1 MTEKEI
7 VDLVH
12 RTLFTIAP
20 EYEGEEIEPG
30 SAFRDQFEID
40 SMDFLNF
47 IIAMHEATG
56 VDIPE
61 ADYPDLETIEGC
73 VAYFQKKHQPEAP
86 EREGEQV

>member
-1 MTEKEI
+1 MTEEEI

-20 EYEGEEIEPG
+20 EYEGEEIEPASG
-30 SAFRDQFEID
+30 FRDQFEID

-47 IIAMHEATG
+47 VIAMHEATG

-61 ADYPDLETIEGC
+61 ADYPVLETLEGC
-73 VAYFQKKHQPEAP
+73 VAYFQTKRQVQTPDL
-86 EREGEQV
+86 EGE

>member
-1 MTEKEI
+1 MTEEEI
-7 VDLVH
+7 VELVH

-20 EYEGEEIEPG
+20 EFEGEEIVPG

-61 ADYPDLETIEGC
+61 ADYPDLDTLEGC
-73 VAYFQKKHQPEAP
+73 IYYFGKKRQAQASD
-86 EREGEQV
+86 REGD

>member
-1 MTEKEI
+1 MTEEEI

-20 EYEGEEIEPG
+20 EYEGEEIESG

-47 IIAMHEATG
+47 VIAMHEATG

-61 ADYPDLETIEGC
+61 ADYPDLETLEGC
-73 VAYFQKKHQPEAP
+73 VGYFQKKRQAQTSG
-86 EREGEQV
+86 REGE

>member
-1 MTEKEI
+1 MTENEI

-12 RTLFTIAP
+12 RTLFAIAP

-61 ADYPDLETIEGC
+61 ADYPDLETLEGC
-73 VAYFQKKHQPEAP
+73 VVYFRKKRQAQTPG
-86 EREGEQV
+86 REGE